1 MKKRKIIGVAGH
13 PSSGKDTVAH
23 YLEERGFKH
32 LSGGDTIRQKMK
44 EIGLP
49 LDRSSM
55 REFIKGERAKHG
67 NHYPAGEMA
76 DSIVGDTVISGF
88 RNTAEVE
95 IFKTRFP
102 EEFTLIVVDSPI
114 EHRYELA
121 KARGRV
127 GDDISFERFKEEEE
141 KERRASDG
149 SHEVDKVIASA
160 DKTVKNHQGLEELF
174 KQIDE
179 ILQL

>member
-1 MKKRKIIGVAGH
+1 MNKRKIIGVAGH

-23 YLEERGFKH
+23 YLEEKGFKH
-32 LSGGDTIRQKMK
+32 LSGGDTIRTKMK
-44 EIGLP
+44 EAGLP

-67 NHYPAGEMA
+67 NHYPAREMA
-76 DSIVGDTVISGF
+76 DSVTGDTVISGF

-95 IFKTRFP
+95 VFKTRFP
-102 EEFTLIVVDSPI
+102 EEFIMIAVHAPI

-121 KARGRV
+121 KARGRI

-141 KERRASDG
+141 SERAASGG
-149 SHEVDKVIASA
+149 SHEVDKVIALA
-160 DKTVKNHQGLEELF
+160 DKIVKNHQGLQELF
-174 KQIDE
+174 VQIDE
-179 ILQL
+179 IL